1 MKADL
6 SNWIKT
12 EVESSNEPGHDRV
25 NVCNKH
31 ASIRQQVTKLK
42 GQRHCMIQNV
52 VKSLLISEIK
62 FVLQSEMHRRCLRS
76 STYT

>member
-42 GQRHCMIQNV
+42 GQRHSIIQNV
-52 VKSLLISEIK
+52 VKWLLVSENEYI
-62 FVLQSEMHRRCLRS
+62 LQSEMHRRCT
-76 STYT
+76 TYT